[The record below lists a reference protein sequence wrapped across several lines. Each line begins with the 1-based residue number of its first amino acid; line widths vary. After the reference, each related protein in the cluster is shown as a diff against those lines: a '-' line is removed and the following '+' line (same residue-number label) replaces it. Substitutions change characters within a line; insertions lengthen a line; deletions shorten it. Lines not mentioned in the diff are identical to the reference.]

1 MNRTPLIGLD
11 FDNTLISYDQLFFA
25 CALEDGLIPASLSA
39 DKMAVRDHL
48 RESGREDV
56 WTRLQGEVYGVRI
69 MEAPVFAGVFEA
81 LAALQRDGFSMCLV
95 SHKTRVPYL
104 GEGHDLRLAASNWLE
119 GHGFF
124 DEQGLG
130 WTPDQVFFESTKAE
144 KVARIASLGC
154 THFVDD
160 LSEVLEMLP
169 DTIIRVLFSPSGR
182 PDIGGDWLVLREWT
196 QLPEL
201 LR

>member
-11 FDNTLISYDQLFFA
+11 FDNTLISYDQLFFT

-69 MEAPVFAGVFEA
+69 MEAPVFAGAFEA
-81 LAALQRDGFSMCLV
+81 LAALQRDGFSTCLV

-144 KVARIASLGC
+144 KVARIVSLGC

-169 DTIIRVLFSPSGR
+169 DTITRVLFSPSGR

>member
-11 FDNTLISYDQLFFA
+11 LDNTLISYDKLFFA
-25 CALEDGLIPASLSA
+25 CALEDGLIPASLVG
-39 DKMAVRDHL
+39 DKTAVRDHL

-56 WTRLQGEVYGVRI
+56 WTRLQGEVYGARI
-69 MEAPVFAGVFEA
+69 MEAPMFADAFEA
-81 LAALQRDGFSMCLV
+81 LSALQQDGFAMCLV
-95 SHKTRVPYL
+95 SHKTRAPYL
-104 GEGHDLRLAASNWLE
+104 GADHDLRLAARNWLE
-119 GHGFF
+119 EHGFF

-130 WTPDQVFFESTKAE
+130 WTSEQVFFESTKAE
-144 KVARIASLGC
+144 KVARITSLGC

-160 LSEVLEMLP
+160 LPEVLESLP
-169 DTIIRVLFSPSGR
+169 DMTTKILFSPT
-182 PDIGGDWLVLREWT
+182 GGSDARSDWLVLREWA